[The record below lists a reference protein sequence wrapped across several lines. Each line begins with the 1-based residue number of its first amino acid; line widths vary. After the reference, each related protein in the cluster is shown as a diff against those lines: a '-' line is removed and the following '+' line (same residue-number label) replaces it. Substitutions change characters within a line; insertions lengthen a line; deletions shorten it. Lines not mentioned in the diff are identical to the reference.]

1 MKKNLFFFLFII
13 LSFNSFSTHIVGG
26 YISMKYLGISASAVN
41 NLDYEVT
48 LIIYRDQGGVNLPN
62 PVNGIKVFNG
72 LNDTVG
78 FGFSLDLVSQQ
89 FLNFGDSCFM
99 PNNLSIEEFIYK
111 DTIELSLFSEGYYF
125 AWETCCRNA
134 GIINIDNPLSAGTTY
149 KSEILIS
156 NPNTGFT
163 NLQNSS
169 PTFGYDSLMNQ
180 YYPHNAY
187 LCKEQEHT
195 FNFNAV
201 DPDGDSLAYSLATPL
216 NCHAFNWP
224 PGPVTKPAPYDT
236 ITWTNSSYSTN
247 NPLGPGSYM
256 YIDAVTGNL
265 TSFATTVGVYVFS
278 VRIEEWREL
287 NGVWEKIG
295 EVVQDIQYETID
307 CEQNNAPTITIDEHL
322 ENGIFIDSN
331 YSALI
336 QLPYYDTLKLSY
348 DAYIEKEICLKI
360 AARDLDSNV
369 NIFQQI
375 LKDSVSVYCELN
387 LFNSG
392 LDSTSNMASFSNDS
406 ALSNVNSNFCW
417 TPICQDMS
425 SSPYYVYFYS
435 KDISCFAYHTSVLEL
450 EINLKQPNNNPP
462 SITETTNN
470 AALLDSTYTDTIKLK
485 YTAEVGKEICY
496 PISAKDEDVYN
507 GISDYLSLGI
517 RTFKNENDVN
527 VQNYDFVGDENFSL
541 ATSDLCWKPTCIDM
555 EHTPFTA
562 TFIVVDDACI
572 NDTAVLQIEFEIIE
586 PTTFEIDS
594 VIPNVFSP
602 NEDGVNDYFEIP
614 DVELNY
620 CFDTDFSIK
629 IFTRWGKKVF
639 EDDKVNFKWD
649 GKMKNSEPCS
659 DGVYFYNI
667 ESPLPV
673 APKKGTIS
681 IIR

>member
-1 MKKNLFFFLFII
+1 
-13 LSFNSFSTHIVGG
+13 
-26 YISMKYLGISASAVN
+26 
-41 NLDYEVT
+41 
-48 LIIYRDQGGVNLPN
+48 
-62 PVNGIKVFNG
+62 
-72 LNDTVG
+72 
-78 FGFSLDLVSQQ
+78 
-89 FLNFGDSCFM
+89 
-99 PNNLSIEEFIYK
+99 
-111 DTIELSLFSEGYYF
+111 
-125 AWETCCRNA
+125 
-134 GIINIDNPLSAGTTY
+134 
-149 KSEILIS
+149 
-156 NPNTGFT
+156 
-163 NLQNSS
+163 
-169 PTFGYDSLMNQ
+169 
-180 YYPHNAY
+180 
-187 LCKEQEHT
+187 
-195 FNFNAV
+195 
-201 DPDGDSLAYSLATPL
+201 
-216 NCHAFNWP
+216 
-224 PGPVTKPAPYDT
+224 
-236 ITWTNSSYSTN
+236 
-247 NPLGPGSYM
+247 M
-256 YIDAVTGNL
+256 YIDAVTGDL
-265 TSFATTVGVYVFS
+265 TSFATIIGVYVFS
-278 VRIEEWREL
+278 VRIEEWRKL
-287 NGVWEKIG
+287 NGVWKKIG

-360 AARDLDSNV
+360 AARDLDSNM
-369 NIFQQI
+369 NIFQQM
-375 LKDSVSVYCELN
+375 LKDSVSVYCELGS
-387 LFNSG
+387 FNSG

-417 TPICQDMS
+417 TPICQDMK

-470 AALLDSTYTDTIKLK
+470 AALLDSAYTDTIKLQ
-485 YTAEVGKEICY
+485 YTAEVGKKVCY

-507 GISDYLSLGI
+507 GISDYLSLSI
-517 RTFKNENDVN
+517 RSFKNENDVN
-527 VQNYDFVGDENFSL
+527 VQNYDFVGNENFSL

-562 TFIVVDDACI
+562 TFIVVDDACV
-572 NDTAVLQIEFEIIE
+572 NDTSVLQIEFKIIE

-594 VIPNVFSP
+594 VIPNIFSP
-602 NEDGVNDYFEIP
+602 NGDGVNDYFEIP

-620 CFDTDFSIK
+620 CFDTDLYIK

-639 EDDKVNFKWD
+639 EDDKVNFKWN

-667 ESPLPV
+667 ESPLPI

>member
-496 PISAKDEDVYN
+496 TISAKDEDVYN

>member
-1 MKKNLFFFLFII
+1 MKKFLFSFFFFLFS
-13 LSFNSFSTHIVGG
+13 LSCFSTHIVGG
-26 YISMKYLGISASAVN
+26 YLSMRYLGVSASAVN

-99 PNNLSIEEFIYK
+99 PKNLSVEEFVYK
-111 DTIELSLFSEGYYF
+111 DTIELSLFSEGYYI
-125 AWETCCRNA
+125 AWESCCRNA
-134 GIINIDNPLSAGTTY
+134 GIINIDNPLSVGTTY

-156 NPNTGFT
+156 DPNNGFT
-163 NLQNSS
+163 SLQNSS

-187 LCKEQEHT
+187 LCKEQVHT
-195 FNFNAV
+195 FNFNAH

-216 NCHAFNWP
+216 DCHAFNWP
-224 PGPVTKPAPYDT
+224 AGPVTKAAPYDT
-236 ITWTNSSYSTN
+236 ISWANSSYNTN
-247 NPLGPGSYM
+247 NPLGIGSYM
-256 YIDAVTGNL
+256 YIDAVTGDL
-265 TSFATTVGVYVFS
+265 TSYASTIGVYVFS

-287 NGVWEKIG
+287 NGVWGKIG

-307 CEQNNAPTITIDEHL
+307 CELNNAPTITIDEHM
-322 ENGIFIDSN
+322 EDGIFIDSN

-336 QLPYYDTLKLSY
+336 QLPYYDTLQLSY
-348 DAYIEKEICLKI
+348 DAFIEREMCLKI

-375 LKDSVSVYCELN
+375 LKDSVSVYCELS
-387 LFNSG
+387 LFNNG
-392 LDSTSNMASFSNDS
+392 LDSTSNNATFFNDS

-417 TPICQDMS
+417 TPLCQDMS
-425 SSPYYVYFYS
+425 GSPYYVYFYS
-435 KDISCFAYHTSVLEL
+435 KDISCFAYHTSILEV

-462 SITETTNN
+462 SITEMSEN
-470 AALLDSTYTDTIKLK
+470 ASILDTAYTDTIKLK

-507 GISDYLSLGI
+507 GISDYLSINI
-517 RTFKNENDVN
+517 RTFKNENDIN
-527 VQNYDFVGDENFSL
+527 VQSYDFIGDENFAL

-572 NDTAVLQIEFEIIE
+572 NDTAVLQIEFDIIE

-594 VIPNVFSP
+594 AIPNVFTP
-602 NEDGVNDYFEIP
+602 NGDTENPYFEIE

-620 CFDTDFSIK
+620 CFDTEFSIQ

-639 EDDKVNFKWD
+639 EDDKVNFRWD
-649 GKMKNSEPCS
+649 GTTRGGSLCA

-673 APKKGTIS
+673 APKKGTIT

>member
-1 MKKNLFFFLFII
+1 
-13 LSFNSFSTHIVGG
+13 
-26 YISMKYLGISASAVN
+26 MKYLGISASAVN

-111 DTIELSLFSEGYYF
+111 DTIEISLFSEGYYF

-287 NGVWEKIG
+287 NGVWKKIG

-417 TPICQDMS
+417 TPLCQDMS
-425 SSPYYVYFYS
+425 GSPYYVYFYS
-435 KDISCFAYHTSVLEL
+435 KDISCFAYQTSVLEL

-462 SITETTNN
+462 SITEKINN
-470 AALLDSTYTDTIKLK
+470 A
-485 YTAEVGKEICY
+485 
-496 PISAKDEDVYN
+496 
-507 GISDYLSLGI
+507 
-517 RTFKNENDVN
+517 
-527 VQNYDFVGDENFSL
+527 
-541 ATSDLCWKPTCIDM
+541 
-555 EHTPFTA
+555 
-562 TFIVVDDACI
+562 
-572 NDTAVLQIEFEIIE
+572 
-586 PTTFEIDS
+586 
-594 VIPNVFSP
+594 
-602 NEDGVNDYFEIP
+602 
-614 DVELNY
+614 
-620 CFDTDFSIK
+620 
-629 IFTRWGKKVF
+629 
-639 EDDKVNFKWD
+639 
-649 GKMKNSEPCS
+649 
-659 DGVYFYNI
+659 
-667 ESPLPV
+667 
-673 APKKGTIS
+673 
-681 IIR
+681 